1 MKRNS
6 IYKKALVLAAV
17 LARGNTII
25 QANDGMLMMGD
36 RQTLAKVAKQFFP
49 DSDYEPD

>member
-1 MKRNS
+1 MLIRRGGHF
-6 IYKKALVLAAV
+6 I

-36 RQTLAKVAKQFFP
+36 RPTLKKVAQQFFP
-49 DSDYEPD
+49 DSDYDPD